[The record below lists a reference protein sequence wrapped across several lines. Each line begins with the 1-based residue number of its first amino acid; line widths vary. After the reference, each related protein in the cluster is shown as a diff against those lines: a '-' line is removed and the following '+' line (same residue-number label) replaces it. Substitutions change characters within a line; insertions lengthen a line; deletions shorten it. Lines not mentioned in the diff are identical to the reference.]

1 MPAVQP
7 WAEGLVPLAAGAAAA
22 PAAADAPAAAEPAAA
37 MPAAAKSDVT
47 FSSSAAAVAAAAD
60 LRRCVCLPPPP
71 SLCHRRGPTPS
82 AGVRECGCGE
92 PVSISTAR
100 LAWRW
105 RSWLSKRRK
114 LTLSTLVINLLT
126 YLPNLRLTGRVENV
140 TKKCF
145 TVIRKGAMRRF
156 RSAYSR
162 RKLYVGSTFPIR
174 KT

>member
-1 MPAVQP
+1 MSTVRLCFSNGWREKIYAVDSNQ
-7 WAEGLVPLAAGAAAA
+7 EY
-22 PAAADAPAAAEPAAA
+22 
-37 MPAAAKSDVT
+37 SDLH
-47 FSSSAAAVAAAAD
+47 AI
-60 LRRCVCLPPPP
+60 LPFDPSY
-71 SLCHRRGPTPS
+71 SLCLTLMAHSTALIRSDSETCP
-82 AGVRECGCGE
+82 A
-92 PVSISTAR
+92 ISTAR

-174 KT
+174 FCEMQL